1 MLQRYRAAAL
11 PALTAFTALGL
22 AAVCVVTSTTPAVAQ
37 NKSDATLD
45 RVKAAVQKTLGADA
59 PIKSVA
65 RTPVPGLYEVAIGG
79 EIIYADEK
87 AQYVILGGNLVD
99 TKTRQNLTEAR
110 QSELNKVDFA
120 KLPFDRAIKYVKGN
134 GARKIAV
141 FSDPNCPY
149 CKRFED
155 TLKTSKLDNITV
167 YTFLYPVLGPD
178 SDAKSKAIWCAPDRL
193 KAWHDWMLDKKA
205 PPTAGA
211 RCDDAA
217 IEQNVAL
224 GRQFNVTGTPTI
236 ILADGRRL
244 PGAVPAEELEKAL
257 ASVR

>member
-11 PALTAFTALGL
+11 AAFGL
-22 AAVCVVTSTTPAVAQ
+22 AAVCAATFTASAVAQ
-37 NKSDATLD
+37 NKADASLD

-65 RTPVPGLYEVAIGG
+65 RTPIPGLYEVSIGG
-79 EIIYADEK
+79 EIMYADEK

-120 KLPFDRAIKYVKGN
+120 KLPLDRAIKYVKGN
-134 GARKIAV
+134 GSRKVAV

-155 TLKTSKLDNITV
+155 TIKNSKLDNVTV

-178 SDAKSKAIWCAPDRL
+178 SDAKSKAIWCASDPL

-205 PPTAGA
+205 PPAPTAK
-211 RCDDAA
+211 CDDGAVK
-217 IEQNVAL
+217 QNVAF
-224 GRQFNVTGTPTI
+224 GHQYNVTGTPTI
-236 ILADGRRL
+236 ILSDGRRL

-257 ASVR
+257 ATVK

>member
-1 MLQRYRAAAL
+1 MLQRYRASALAA
-11 PALTAFTALGL
+11 FGL
-22 AAVCVVTSTTPAVAQ
+22 AAVCAATLTTSAVAQ
-37 NKSDATLD
+37 NKSDASLD

-65 RTPVPGLYEVAIGG
+65 RTPIPGLYEVSIGG
-79 EIIYADEK
+79 EIMYADEK

-120 KLPFDRAIKYVKGN
+120 KLPLDRAIKYVKGN
-134 GARKIAV
+134 GSRKIAV

-155 TLKTSKLDNITV
+155 SLKNSKLDNVTV

-178 SDAKSKAIWCAPDRL
+178 SDAKSKAIWCASEPL

-205 PPTAGA
+205 PPTPTAK
-211 RCDDAA
+211 CDDGAVR
-217 IEQNVAL
+217 QNVAL
-224 GRQFNVTGTPTI
+224 GRQYNVTGTPTI
-236 ILADGRRL
+236 ILSDGRRL
-244 PGAVPAEELEKAL
+244 PGAVPADELEKAL
-257 ASVR
+257 ATVR

>member
-1 MLQRYRAAAL
+1 MLQRYRAV
-11 PALTAFTALGL
+11 ALTTLTGLTALGL
-22 AAVCVVTSTTPAVAQ
+22 AAVCFATSTTSAVAQ

-45 RVKAAVQKTLGADA
+45 RVKAAAQKTLGDDA

-65 RTPVPGLYEVAIGG
+65 RTPVPGLFEVAVGG
-79 EIIYADEK
+79 EIVYTDEK
-87 AQYVILGGNLVD
+87 AQYVLLGNLIN

-149 CKRFED
+149 CKRFEE

-178 SDAKSKAIWCAPDRL
+178 SETKSKQIWCAPDQL

-211 RCDDAA
+211 KCDDAA
-217 IEQNVAL
+217 VQQNVAL
-224 GRQFNVTGTPTI
+224 GRQYNVTGTPTI
-236 ILADGRRL
+236 ILTDGRRL

-257 ASVR
+257 AALK

>member
-1 MLQRYRAAAL
+1 MLQRYRAAASAGL
-11 PALTAFTALGL
+11 VL
-22 AAVCVVTSTTPAVAQ
+22 AAVCAATFTTSAVAQ
-37 NKSDATLD
+37 NKPDATLD

-59 PIKSVA
+59 PVKAVA
-65 RTPVPGLYEVAIGG
+65 RTPIPGLFEVSVGG
-79 EIIYADEK
+79 EILYADEK

-120 KLPFDRAIKYVKGN
+120 KLPFDRAFKYVKGN
-134 GARKIAV
+134 GSRKIAV

-149 CKRFED
+149 CKRFEE
-155 TLKTSKLDNITV
+155 TLKSSKIDNITV

-178 SDAKSKAIWCAPDRL
+178 SDAKSKAIWCAPDQL

-205 PPTAGA
+205 PPTPTAK
-211 RCDDAA
+211 CDDKPVKD
-217 IEQNVAL
+217 NFAL
-224 GRQFNVTGTPTI
+224 GHQLNITGTPTI
-236 ILADGRRL
+236 ILSDGRRL

-257 ASVR
+257 ATVK

>member
-1 MLQRYRAAAL
+1 MLQRTRAAAL
-11 PALTAFTALGL
+11 AFGLTALC
-22 AAVCVVTSTTPAVAQ
+22 AATLTTSAFAQ
-37 NKSDATLD
+37 NKADASLD

-65 RTPVPGLYEVAIGG
+65 RTPIPGLYEVSIGG
-79 EIIYADEK
+79 EILYADEK

-99 TKTRQNLTEAR
+99 TRTRQNLTEAR

-120 KLPFDRAIKYVKGN
+120 KLPFDRAFKYVKGN
-134 GARKIAV
+134 GSRKIAV

-149 CKRFED
+149 CKRFEE
-155 TLKTSKLDNITV
+155 TLKSSKIDNVTV

-178 SDAKSKAIWCAPDRL
+178 SDAKSKAIWCAADPV

-205 PPTAGA
+205 PPAATAK
-211 RCDDAA
+211 CDDAPVR
-217 IEQNVAL
+217 QNVAL
-224 GRQFNVTGTPTI
+224 GHQYNVTGTPTI

-257 ASVR
+257 ATVK

>member
-11 PALTAFTALGL
+11 AAFGL
-22 AAVCVVTSTTPAVAQ
+22 AAICAATFTTSAVAQ
-37 NKSDATLD
+37 SKADASLD

-65 RTPVPGLYEVAIGG
+65 RTPIPGLYEVSIGG
-79 EIIYADEK
+79 EIMYSDEK

-110 QSELNKVDFA
+110 QSELNKIDFS
-120 KLPFDRAIKYVKGN
+120 KLPLDRTIKYVKGN
-134 GARKIAV
+134 GSRKIAV

-155 TLKTSKLDNITV
+155 SLKNSKLDNITI

-178 SDAKSKAIWCAPDRL
+178 SDAKSKAIWCAPDPL

-205 PPTAGA
+205 PPAPTAK
-211 RCDDAA
+211 CDDSAVK
-217 IEQNVAL
+217 QNVAM
-224 GRQFNVTGTPTI
+224 GHQYNVTGTPTI
-236 ILADGRRL
+236 ILSDGRRL
-244 PGAVPAEELEKAL
+244 PGAVPVEELEKAL
-257 ASVR
+257 ATVK